1 MIHQNKSLRTADG
14 IELNLNAWITE
25 HAIADIIF
33 CHGFMEHS
41 GRYQDLAHY
50 FCEHKIN
57 LFGFDTRHHGKSSGD
72 PRAYL
77 SDFSKLI
84 QDFKQVF
91 EYYRKDSNKPVFLF
105 GHSLGGLVV
114 VSFLLE
120 HKEVQKE
127 ISGVLLSAPLLQP
140 NADMAP
146 ILQKLS
152 GFVSALLPKLKTIK
166 IDSSEISRDPE
177 RIVAYDSDPLICRN
191 GIHAK
196 TGDVFLQQMKWIA
209 ERFDQLNCPLII
221 QHSKSDKLTEHEGS
235 KLLFEAASSEDKV
248 FISLDAYKHEIF
260 RDLGADQVLDDYWT
274 WLSDRIPTSTL

>member
-1 MIHQNKSLRTADG
+1 MIHQNNSLSTPDG
-14 IELNLNAWITE
+14 IELNLNCWKKE
-25 HAIADIIF
+25 HAIADVIF

-41 GRYQDLAHY
+41 GRYHDLAQY
-50 FCEHKIN
+50 LSEHNIN
-57 LFGFDTRHHGKSSGD
+57 LYGFDARHHGKSSGE
-72 PRAYL
+72 PRAYV

-91 EYYRKDSNKPVFLF
+91 EYYRQDSNRPVFLF

-120 HKEVQKE
+120 YKKVQNDIK
-127 ISGVLLSAPLLQP
+127 GVLLSAPLLQP

-177 RIVAYDSDPLICRN
+177 RIEAYDKDPLICRS

-196 TGDVFLQQMKWIA
+196 TGDVFLQQMKWVS
-209 ERFDQLNCPLII
+209 ERFDQLSCPFII
-221 QHSKSDKLTEHEGS
+221 QHSKSDKLTEHDGS
-235 KLLFEAASSEDKV
+235 KQLFETAISQDKV
-248 FISLDAYKHEIF
+248 FISLDEYKHEIF
-260 RDLGADQVLDDYWT
+260 RDLNSDQVLDDYWT
-274 WLSDRIPTSTL
+274 WISERIPPTTP

>member
-1 MIHQNKSLRTADG
+1 MIYQNKSLNTPDG

-25 HAIADIIF
+25 HAIADVIF

-41 GRYQDLAHY
+41 GRYQDLAEY
-50 FCEHKIN
+50 LSERKIN
-57 LFGFDTRHHGKSSGD
+57 LYGFDARHHGKSSGE

-91 EYYRKDSNKPVFLF
+91 EYYRRDSTRPTFLF
-105 GHSLGGLVV
+105 GHSMGGLEV

-120 HKEVQKE
+120 NKHVQNE
-127 ISGVLLSAPLLQP
+127 IQGILLSAPLLQP

-152 GFVSALLPKLKTIK
+152 GIVSAVLPKLKTIK

-177 RIVAYDSDPLICRN
+177 RIIAYNTDPLICRT

-196 TGDVFLQQMKWIA
+196 TGDVFLQQMKWVS
-209 ERFDQLNCPLII
+209 ERFDQLNCPFII
-221 QHSKSDKLTEHEGS
+221 QHSKSDKLTEHDGS
-235 KLLFEAASSEDKV
+235 KLLFETASSEDKV
-248 FISLDAYKHEIF
+248 FISLDEYKHEIF
-260 RDLGADQVLDDYWT
+260 RDLNSDQVLEDYFT
-274 WLSDRIPTSTL
+274 WISDRIPSTTP